1 VSERELIERARNG
14 DRAAEREIYDAHVD
28 RVFRLAYRMCG
39 RADLA
44 EDFVQETFVKAFGA
58 LDKFRGDAALSTWLH
73 SIATRVV
80 LNGLRSVKR
89 HERRAEP
96 LEAADREERRTA
108 EPPEPDMKRRLTAAL
123 DGLKDEYRMVVVM
136 HDLEGY
142 THDEIGAALGIAE
155 GSSKARLS
163 RARAMLRAELAPY
176 AMEWMG

>member
-1 VSERELIERARNG
+1 VSERELIERARKG

-58 LDKFRGDAALSTWLH
+58 LDRFRGDAALSTWLH

-89 HERRAEP
+89 HEAHAEP
-96 LEAADREERRTA
+96 LEAADREGPA
-108 EPPEPDMKRRLTAAL
+108 PDPPEPDLKRRLTAAL

>member
-1 VSERELIERARNG
+1 MSERELIERARKG
-14 DRAAEREIYDAHVD
+14 DRAAEREIYDVHVD

-44 EDFVQETFVKAFGA
+44 EDFTQETFVKAFGA
-58 LDKFRGDAALSTWLH
+58 LDRFRGEAALSTWLH

-89 HERRAEP
+89 HERRAES
-96 LEAADREERRTA
+96 LEAVDREGA
-108 EPPEPDMKRRLTAAL
+108 APEPPEPDLKRRLTAAL

>member
-1 VSERELIERARNG
+1 
-14 DRAAEREIYDAHVD
+14 
-28 RVFRLAYRMCG
+28 M
-39 RADLA
+39 
-44 EDFVQETFVKAFGA
+44 
-58 LDKFRGDAALSTWLH
+58 
-73 SIATRVV
+73 V

-96 LEAADREERRTA
+96 LEAADREEGRAA
-108 EPPEPDMKRRLTAAL
+108 EPPDPDLKRRLTAAL

>member
-14 DRAAEREIYDAHVD
+14 DRTAEREIYDAHVD

-39 RADLA
+39 RDDLA

-58 LDKFRGDAALSTWLH
+58 LDRFRGDAALSTWLH

-80 LNGLRSVKR
+80 LNGLRSVRR
-89 HERRAEP
+89 HEKRAEP
-96 LEAADREERRTA
+96 LEAADREGGAPELPDPDLKERLA
-108 EPPEPDMKRRLTAAL
+108 AAL
-123 DGLKDEYRMVVVM
+123 DGLEDHYRIVVVM

-142 THDEIGAALGIAE
+142 THDEIGSALGIAE

-163 RARAMLRAELAPY
+163 RARAMLREELAPY

>member
-1 VSERELIERARNG
+1 MSERELIERARKG
-14 DRAAEREIYDAHVD
+14 ERAAEREIYDTHVD

-44 EDFVQETFVKAFGA
+44 EDFTQETFVKAFGA
-58 LDKFRGDAALSTWLH
+58 LDRFRGDAALSTWIH

-89 HERRAEP
+89 HETRAEP
-96 LEAADREERRTA
+96 LEAADGERATP
-108 EPPEPDMKRRLTAAL
+108 EPPEPDLKRRLTAAL
-123 DGLKDEYRMVVVM
+123 DGLKDDYRMVVVM

>member
-1 VSERELIERARNG
+1 MSERDVIERARRG
-14 DRAAEREIYDAHVD
+14 DRTAEREIYDTHVD
-28 RVFRLAYRMCG
+28 RVFRLCYRMCG
-39 RADLA
+39 RDDLA
-44 EDFVQETFVKAFGA
+44 QDFVQETFVKAFGA
-58 LDKFRGDAALSTWLH
+58 LKEFRGDAALSTWLH

-80 LNGLRSVKR
+80 LNGLRSVRR
-89 HERRAEP
+89 HEARSEP
-96 LEAADREERRTA
+96 LEAADLEASAA
-108 EPPEPDMKRRLTAAL
+108 EPPEPDLKRRLTAAL

-163 RARAMLRAELAPY
+163 RARAMLREELAPY

>member
-1 VSERELIERARNG
+1 MTERDLIERARNG
-14 DRAAEREIYDAHVD
+14 DRAAEREIYDGHVD
-28 RVFRLAYRMCG
+28 RIYRLAYRMCG

-58 LDKFRGDAALSTWLH
+58 LDRFRGEAALSTWLH

-80 LNGLRSVKR
+80 LNRLRSVKR
-89 HERRAEP
+89 HEAHAEP
-96 LEAADREERRTA
+96 LEAADTEERTPEA
-108 EPPEPDMKRRLTAAL
+108 PEPDLKRRLAAAL
-123 DGLKDEYRMVVVM
+123 DALKDEYRMVVVM

>member
-14 DRAAEREIYDAHVD
+14 DRTAEREIYDAHVD

-39 RADLA
+39 RDDLA

-58 LDKFRGDAALSTWLH
+58 LDRFRGDAALSTWLH

-80 LNGLRSVKR
+80 LNGLRSVQR
-89 HERRAEP
+89 HEKRAER
-96 LEAADREERRTA
+96 LEAADREGGAPELPDPDLKERLA
-108 EPPEPDMKRRLTAAL
+108 AAL
-123 DGLKDEYRMVVVM
+123 DGLEDHYRIVVVM

-142 THDEIGAALGIAE
+142 THDEIGSALGIAE

-163 RARAMLRAELAPY
+163 RARAMLREELAPY

>member
-1 VSERELIERARNG
+1 MSERELIERARDG
-14 DRAAEREIYDAHVD
+14 DRTAERELYEAHVD
-28 RVFRLAYRMCG
+28 RVYRLAYRMCG
-39 RADLA
+39 RDDLA
-44 EDFVQETFVKAFGA
+44 QDFVQETFVRAFGA
-58 LDKFRGDAALSTWLH
+58 LKDFRGDAALSTWLH

-96 LEAADREERRTA
+96 LEEADRHERA
-108 EPPEPDMKRRLTAAL
+108 PEAPEPDLRARLTAAL
-123 DGLKDEYRMVVVM
+123 DGLDDHYRIVVVM

-142 THDEIGAALGIAE
+142 THEEIGSALGIAE

-163 RARAMLRAELAPY
+163 RARAMLREELAPY

>member
-1 VSERELIERARNG
+1 MSERELIERARKG

-28 RVFRLAYRMCG
+28 RIFRLAYRMCG

-58 LDKFRGDAALSTWLH
+58 LGKFRGDAALSTWLH

-89 HERRAEP
+89 HEAHAEP
-96 LEAADREERRTA
+96 IEAADREEGP
-108 EPPEPDMKRRLTAAL
+108 PPEPDLKRRLTVAL

>member
-1 VSERELIERARNG
+1 MSERELIERARRA
-14 DRAAEREIYDAHVD
+14 DPAAEREIYDAHVD

-39 RADLA
+39 RGDLA
-44 EDFVQETFVKAFGA
+44 EDFTQETFVKAFGA
-58 LDKFRGDAALSTWLH
+58 LADFRGESSLSTWLH

-89 HERRAEP
+89 HETRAEP
-96 LEAADREERRTA
+96 LEAADREGSPA
-108 EPPEPDMKRRLTAAL
+108 EPPDPDLKSRLTAAL
-123 DGLKDEYRMVVVM
+123 DGLEDHYRIVVVM

-163 RARAMLRAELAPY
+163 RARAMLREELAPY

>member
-1 VSERELIERARNG
+1 MSERELIERARKG

-89 HERRAEP
+89 HEKRAEP
-96 LEAADREERRTA
+96 LEAADREGA
-108 EPPEPDMKRRLTAAL
+108 APEPPDPDLKRRLTAAL

-136 HDLEGY
+136 HDMEGY

>member
-1 VSERELIERARNG
+1 MSERKLIERARKG
-14 DRAAEREIYDAHVD
+14 ERAAEREIYDTHVD

-44 EDFVQETFVKAFGA
+44 EDFTQETFVKAFGA
-58 LDKFRGDAALSTWLH
+58 LDRFRGDAALSTWLH

-89 HERRAEP
+89 HETRAEP
-96 LEAADREERRTA
+96 LEAADGEA
-108 EPPEPDMKRRLTAAL
+108 AASEPPEPDLKRRLNAAL

>member
-1 VSERELIERARNG
+1 MSEREVIERARKG
-14 DRAAEREIYDAHVD
+14 DRTAEREIYDAHVD

-44 EDFVQETFVKAFGA
+44 EDFTQETFVKAFGA
-58 LDKFRGDAALSTWLH
+58 LDRFRGDAALSTWLH

-89 HERRAEP
+89 HESRAEP
-96 LEAADREERRTA
+96 LEAAAGEGA
-108 EPPEPDMKRRLTAAL
+108 APEPPEPDLKRRLTAAL